1 MKTRAK
7 KEHPR
12 AAGPTTVHN
21 LPDHLITLILL
32 RLDSSATLIRA
43 AATCKLWRRTITGT
57 TGFLTQ
63 YRALNAPCVAG
74 HYHAFHPDWIEYGE
88 TPITG
93 NPVFVPSSSNN
104 NNTIVDS
111 RRFSLDFLPESE
123 MGWAIADSHGS
134 LLLLFKR
141 GTGGGFQRDE
151 LVVCDPL
158 TRRYQ
163 GILCPGSI
171 NLDGDDD
178 DNNHAKGSGGVSNFR
193 VVLVDYFNPE
203 PEGYYYKPEPCV
215 FSLGNDD
222 GGWRELPSASTNGI
236 TLPELSMTFAGRVNG
251 SLYWVTG
258 EDGAMLVLD
267 KATTTFSWITFP
279 PDTVGGSYDKWT
291 FRVIGGDDGKL
302 RVVRMINSNLMVFA
316 QRHQQGSDDD
326 EEWVIEKFLRLP
338 EAAGDLPGR
347 EEYWYFQ
354 RNAMIVAAH
363 DKYILVTPQEKT
375 CLFSVE
381 LDTLKVEREHER
393 NKYPG
398 QAYPCELPWPPVLE
412 AYAGDDHG
420 QYQHACCGPSPPRRP
435 APAAVEPP
443 RRFCR
448 TLPGPRAGRARAAS
462 AALPGP
468 RASQVTPP
476 PLPLAGAPSRPGS
489 PRLRR
494 PPRAPNWQGRAVST
508 VPRRGPEPAGVASP
522 PPPLVGV
529 STRRS
534 WSACRV
540 ALPGPPRLAR
550 LRRMGRRRSD
560 WR

>member
-1 MKTRAK
+1 MATGRRHRGSSSRGKPKTKTKTK
-7 KEHPR
+7 KERHPR
-12 AAGPTTVHN
+12 AAGPTTVHD
-21 LPDHLITLILL
+21 LPDHLLPLILL
-32 RLDSSATLIRA
+32 RVDSSATLIRA

-63 YRALNAPCVAG
+63 YRALNPPCVAG

-88 TPITG
+88 PPITG
-93 NPVFVPSSSNN
+93 NPVFVPSSNN
-104 NNTIVDS
+104 NIVDS
-111 RRFSLDFLPESE
+111 RRFSLDFLPECDG
-123 MGWAIADSHGS
+123 GWAIADSHGR

-141 GTGGGFQRDE
+141 GTGGGFRRDE

-171 NLDGDDD
+171 NLGDVFLLDGDDGD
-178 DNNHAKGSGGVSNFR
+178 KNAKGSGGGVSNFR
-193 VVLVDYFNPE
+193 VFLLDYVYSE
-203 PEGYYYKPEPCV
+203 TEGYYYKPAACV

-222 GGWRELPSASTNGI
+222 GGWRDIPSASTNSDGI
-236 TLPELSMTFAGRVNG
+236 TLPAGSTSLTFAGRANG

-267 KATTTFSWITFP
+267 KATTTFSWITLP

-316 QRHQQGSDDD
+316 QRPQQGSDDE

-347 EEYWYFQ
+347 ENYWYFQ

-412 AYAGDDHG
+412 AYAAGDDHG
-420 QYQHACCGPSPPRRP
+420 SRR
-435 APAAVEPP
+435 
-443 RRFCR
+443 R
-448 TLPGPRAGRARAAS
+448 
-462 AALPGP
+462 
-468 RASQVTPP
+468 
-476 PLPLAGAPSRPGS
+476 
-489 PRLRR
+489 
-494 PPRAPNWQGRAVST
+494 
-508 VPRRGPEPAGVASP
+508 
-522 PPPLVGV
+522 
-529 STRRS
+529 TRR
-534 WSACRV
+534 
-540 ALPGPPRLAR
+540 
-550 LRRMGRRRSD
+550 
-560 WR
+560 